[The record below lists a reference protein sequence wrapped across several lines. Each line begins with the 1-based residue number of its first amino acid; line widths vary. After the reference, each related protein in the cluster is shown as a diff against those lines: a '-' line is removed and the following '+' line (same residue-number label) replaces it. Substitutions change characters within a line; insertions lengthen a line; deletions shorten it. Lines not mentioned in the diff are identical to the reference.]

1 MVLVPIAFH
10 TSIVFLPLILFA
22 MMFSI
27 LALVL
32 LYTEALAQDNEE
44 CIDKSPYCSPNDCAV
59 RPGYALQYC
68 RKTCSNCQP
77 FCYNSHFVSCED
89 SRKPECD
96 SMLKDYCP
104 LLCGVCRANKKFDRK
119 TRKKGKEPSNLSF
132 STLKA
137 LPGLSRTTNSWNGQY
152 LPSNALLTST
162 SRPEFSILPST
173 IQTSQYLSPTGAH
186 PWTVFPPN
194 LLQIP
199 HSDMSQSP
207 AALAGLI
214 ALLGCRDK
222 DASCSEIT
230 VDTCLSRPGYYMKH
244 CPVKCKNCNGL
255 QCLDSIKIDCAHV
268 RRLGGCKLPLAAD
281 YCPRSCSLCSTPL
294 MLADSLP
301 PCKDELDTCEHLA
314 QGGVCEQPYRFAV
327 ILVWYS

>member
-1 MVLVPIAFH
+1 
-10 TSIVFLPLILFA
+10 
-22 MMFSI
+22 MFSI

-119 TRKKGKEPSNLSF
+119 TRKK
-132 STLKA
+132 
-137 LPGLSRTTNSWNGQY
+137 
-152 LPSNALLTST
+152 
-162 SRPEFSILPST
+162 
-173 IQTSQYLSPTGAH
+173 
-186 PWTVFPPN
+186 
-194 LLQIP
+194 
-199 HSDMSQSP
+199 
-207 AALAGLI
+207 
-214 ALLGCRDK
+214 GCRDK

-314 QGGVCEQPYRFAV
+314 QGGVCEQPYSRNTMRIYCAKSCEFCRDSQYYMNDVFRIPAKGTRRM
-327 ILVWYS
+327 